1 MQYEI
6 YKNYDYNKLVNALNN
21 AEEKRDKFLKE
32 AREQSNLIS
41 FLIKELKARLQEPEF
56 YSVDNAPSLKSIRAQ
71 ILKMPQDEIAK
82 IKAEVNKEMFGS

>member
-32 AREQSNLIS
+32 A
-41 FLIKELKARLQEPEF
+41 
-56 YSVDNAPSLKSIRAQ
+56 
-71 ILKMPQDEIAK
+71 M
-82 IKAEVNKEMFGS
+82 